1 MEPNTTPVENYT
13 IKVLELL
20 MAYGRKQLSEDH
32 LLTAVVKLKNEC
44 IDAEKREHQNWFN
57 KGFEFYHAQLIQK
70 TERSGSHG

>member
-20 MAYGRKQLSEDH
+20 MAYGRKQLSEDQ

-44 IDAEKREHQNWFN
+44 LDAEKREHQNWFN
-57 KGFEFYHAQLIQK
+57 KGFEFYHGQLMAK
-70 TERSGSHG
+70 TLVS